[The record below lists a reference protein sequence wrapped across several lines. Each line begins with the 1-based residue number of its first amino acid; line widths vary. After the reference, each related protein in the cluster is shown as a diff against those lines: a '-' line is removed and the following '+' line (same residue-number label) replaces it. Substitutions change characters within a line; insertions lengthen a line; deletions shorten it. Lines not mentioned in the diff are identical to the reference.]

1 MTALLLESL
10 LTCPIRAHAE
20 MLTMPTEACQWFYEC
35 PACQTLLKP
44 QPGDCC

>member
-1 MTALLLESL
+1 MTALLLESP

-35 PACQTLLKP
+35 PACKTLLKP